1 MTQRTTLQA
10 AGRRDAILAYL
21 RGGERSSDEVAA
33 MWREK
38 ALRNHAWHHVVVD
51 TIQRDLNAMVRQ
63 GLLVRF
69 RRRYTKHQS
78 LWRSRSTHVSY
89 GLVTQPVVKP
99 GCDRPCP
106 HCSLDEA
113 RCPGGMA

>member
-10 AGRRDAILAYL
+10 AGRRGAILAYL

-38 ALRNHAWHHVVVD
+38 ALRNHAWRYVVVD

-69 RRRYTKHQS
+69 RRTEQAHPAP
-78 LWRSRSTHVSY
+78 WRSRSTNVTY
-89 GLVTQPVVKP
+89 GLVAQPVVVP

-106 HCSLDEA
+106 HCSIA
-113 RCPGGMA
+113 APGTRCW